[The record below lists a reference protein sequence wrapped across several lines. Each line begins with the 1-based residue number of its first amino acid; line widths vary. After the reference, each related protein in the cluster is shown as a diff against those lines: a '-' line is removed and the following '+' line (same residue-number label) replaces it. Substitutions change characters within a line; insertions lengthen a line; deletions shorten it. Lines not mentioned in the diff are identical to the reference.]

1 MHTIY
6 EDLYKNEEYYWSYI
20 PSYTCLKV
28 LEFMPSVKK
37 LKLLDIGCGEG
48 RDSVFFARNGYDVTA
63 FDLAI
68 SGVEKTQRLAEKLGV
83 KVNVF
88 QADLNEYRL
97 TEKFDILFSNGVLHY
112 VKPEVRKEMFDNYKA
127 FTEDNGIH
135 MLSVFVDKPF
145 IAPPP
150 EYEETAQRWISGELL
165 GYYHDWKFEFEVEEI
180 FDCNSSGVAHQHAMT
195 RMLARKMKGIVNR
208 E

>member
-6 EDLYKNEEYYWSYI
+6 EDLYKQDEYYWSYV

-28 LEFMPSVKK
+28 LEFMPPVKK

-63 FDLAI
+63 FDLAE
-68 SGVEKTQRLAEKLGV
+68 SGVVKTKRLAEKLGV

-88 QADLNEYRL
+88 QADINEYRL

-112 VKPEVRKEMFDNYKA
+112 MLPELRKEIFDNYKA
-127 FTEDNGIH
+127 STEDNGVN

-150 EYEETAQRWISGELL
+150 EYEETARRWISGELL

-180 FDCNSSGVAHQHAMT
+180 FDCNSSGVPHQHAMT
-195 RMLARKMKGIVNR
+195 RMLARKI
-208 E
+208 